1 MPEPF
6 ELPEDI
12 TALSAED
19 LDTTL
24 AQAIEAFQ
32 GRREDP
38 NLTTADM
45 PALRALG
52 EGIKAMKAERE
63 SRTAE
68 AATALAELDNLAAEV
83 GLTVEEP
90 EPEPAAEPGAEVAEP
105 VVEPEPQPEPVTA
118 AVARRPALNLA
129 AVRSRQ
135 QPMPQA
141 PEPEPPSGITLRA
154 SVDMPG
160 LAVGT
165 TIDMDTAID
174 GVINRANSLATKGRG
189 GSSSGSGLVASYALP
204 FTDDLI
210 VKDASNPYEGS
221 LAVIKAADQKRLS
234 GGDLVASGGWCAP
247 SETLYNFTGI
257 ACPDMLWDAPE
268 IQMSRGGLRFFQTPT
283 LDVAA
288 MTFDWTEANDI
299 AASTPGGPTKPC
311 FKVPCPTPT
320 EVRCTAY
327 GTCVEAG
334 ILTQRHFPELV
345 QYYVQTAMVAHEIN
359 LRQSLY
365 EAART
370 ASTAV
375 TTAVSFAAF
384 SAVYGAV
391 ALQAADMIERLNLCD
406 NIGLEVVFPWWAR
419 NMFLA
424 DIARQQDVSIAD
436 LNPNIIQDA
445 FSSLGVRVQFARGL
459 TPDVPTNIGGA
470 TAATAWPADIEF
482 LIYPSGTFQ
491 IGRGAEVNL
500 GVIHAPELFQT
511 NDYSALFSEE
521 CAALA
526 VRNAFS
532 RRVTVAVCASG
543 AVGPRATPVCPVA

>member
-6 ELPEDI
+6 ELPDDFA
-12 TALSAED
+12 ALSAED

-24 AQAIEAFQ
+24 TQAIEAFQ
-32 GRREDP
+32 ARRDDP

-52 EGIKAMKAERE
+52 EGIKALRAEQE
-63 SRTAE
+63 SRATE
-68 AATALAELDNLAAEV
+68 AATALAELDTLAAEV

-90 EPEPAAEPGAEVAEP
+90 EPEPAAVAETEP
-105 VVEPEPQPEPVTA
+105 TVEEPAAEPELVTA

-129 AVRSRQ
+129 AVRRPA

-141 PEPEPPSGITLRA
+141 EPAPAPGITLRA

-160 LAVGT
+160 LAVGA
-165 TIDMDTAID
+165 TIDMDTMIEGVTNHAI
-174 GVINRANSLATKGRG
+174 ALKTKNARG
-189 GSSSGSGLVASYALP
+189 QGTGLVASYTLP

-221 LAVIKAADQKRLS
+221 LAVIKAADQKRLD

-247 SETLYNFTGI
+247 SETLYSFAGI

-288 MTFDWTEANDI
+288 MTWDWTEADDI
-299 AASTPGGPTKPC
+299 AAGTPGGPTKPC
-311 FKVPCPTPT
+311 FKVPCPAPI

-345 QYYVQTAMVAHEIN
+345 QYYVNTAMVAHEIN

-391 ALQAADMIERLNLCD
+391 ALQAADMIERLNLCASV
-406 NIGLEVVFPWWAR
+406 GLEVVFPWWVR
-419 NMFLA
+419 NLFMA

-436 LNPNIIQDA
+436 LNPNVIQDA

-459 TPDVPTNIGGA
+459 TPDVPTNIGGP
-470 TAATAWPADIEF
+470 TAATAWPADVEF

-511 NDYSALFSEE
+511 NDFSALFSEE

>member
-6 ELPEDI
+6 ELPDDFA
-12 TALSAED
+12 ALSAED

-24 AQAIEAFQ
+24 NQAIEAFQ
-32 GRREDP
+32 ARRDDP

-52 EGIKAMKAERE
+52 EGIKALRAEQE
-63 SRTAE
+63 SRATELAQYSAE
-68 AATALAELDNLAAEV
+68 IDALNAEI
-83 GLTVEEP
+83 GLTPEEP
-90 EPEPAAEPGAEVAEP
+90 EPEPAAEVEPVEAEPVAEP
-105 VVEPEPQPEPVTA
+105 EPELVTA

-129 AVRSRQ
+129 AVRRPA

-141 PEPEPPSGITLRA
+141 PEPEPAPGITLRA

-165 TIDMDTAID
+165 TIDMDTAVD

-189 GSSSGSGLVASYALP
+189 GNGSGLVASYALP
-204 FTDDLI
+204 FSDELT

-221 LAVIKAADQKRLS
+221 LAVIKAADQKRLD

-247 SETLYNFTGI
+247 SETLYDFTGI

-288 MTFDWTEANDI
+288 MTWDWTEADDI
-299 AASTPGGPTKPC
+299 AAGAPGGPTKPC
-311 FKVPCPTPT
+311 FKIPCPTPI

-334 ILTQRHFPELV
+334 ILTDRHFPELTR
-345 QYYVQTAMVAHEIN
+345 YYVQTAMIAHEIN
-359 LRQSLY
+359 LRQAMY
-365 EAART
+365 TAART
-370 ASTAV
+370 AATAV

-406 NIGLEVVFPWWAR
+406 NVGLEVTFPWWAK
-419 NMFLA
+419 NLFLA

-436 LNPNIIQDA
+436 LDPNVIQNA
-445 FSSLGVRVQFARGL
+445 FRSLGVRVQFARGL
-459 TPDVPTNIGGA
+459 TPDVPTNIGGP
-470 TAATAWPADIEF
+470 TAATAWPADLEF
-482 LIYPSGTFQ
+482 LIYPAGTFQ

-500 GVIHAPELFQT
+500 GVIYSPELFQT
-511 NDYSALFSEE
+511 NDFSALFSEE